1 MNLIISTSRDYSDE
15 FDYPIISIFK
25 KEDKEKLLE
34 IVRNADSY
42 AYQELYF
49 GTNEALYFTK
59 DEVEELIHGAKEISD
74 ENLAIVK
81 PYLPMWASLDI
92 VNCITD
98 GDR

>member
-1 MNLIISTSRDYSDE
+1 MNLIITTTKDYSDE

-34 IVRNADSY
+34 IVRNADSDT
-42 AYQELYF
+42 YQELYF

-74 ENLAIVK
+74 EDLAIVK
-81 PYLPMWASLDI
+81 PYLPRWASLDI
-92 VNCITD
+92 INRITN
-98 GDR
+98 GEY